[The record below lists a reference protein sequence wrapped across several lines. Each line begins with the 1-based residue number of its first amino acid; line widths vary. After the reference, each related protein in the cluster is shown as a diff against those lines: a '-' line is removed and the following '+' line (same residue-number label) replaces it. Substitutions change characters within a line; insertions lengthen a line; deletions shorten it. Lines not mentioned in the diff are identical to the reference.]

1 MRIASVD
8 RQVIS
13 VFIYQYSKN
22 MSADEKNRLSADVEK
37 QVDGNKALDMEV
49 ESPPQYEGT
58 GPPPRYSNP
67 LSRTG
72 NISSQPKPTNAPS
85 QSHAG
90 SCGQPASV
98 VQGVLGPAPT
108 KEIQKSSR
116 KFWLPPEQTANT
128 PTNSTNYRWNVQGTT
143 LSDFG
148 NPFRKSKRK

>member
-1 MRIASVD
+1 VN
-8 RQVIS
+8 S
-13 VFIYQYSKN
+13 VFICQYPEN
-22 MSADEKNRLSADVEK
+22 MSADKKNNLSADIKK
-37 QVDGNKALDMEV
+37 QADGNKALDIDV
-49 ESPPQYEGT
+49 ELPPQYEGT
-58 GPPPRYSNP
+58 GLPPRYSNP

-72 NISSQPKPTNAPS
+72 NISSQSKPANAPS

-108 KEIQKSSR
+108 KERQKSSR

-128 PTNSTNYRWNVQGTT
+128 PTDSTNYRWNVQGTT